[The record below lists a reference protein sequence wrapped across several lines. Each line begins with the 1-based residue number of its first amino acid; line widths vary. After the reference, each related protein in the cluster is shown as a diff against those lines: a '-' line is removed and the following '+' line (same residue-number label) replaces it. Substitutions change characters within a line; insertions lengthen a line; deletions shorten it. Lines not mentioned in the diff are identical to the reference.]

1 MKVLSIHTLFTV
13 FKQSN
18 SCWLSTSFG
27 NSNFPIGG
35 YEKFILENT
44 LEIPSQNLKTI
55 ALPKKFFNWVAMGA
69 NKKTSIFSGHSDF
82 RKIFLKCPSF

>member
-55 ALPKKFFNWVAMGA
+55 ALPKKFFNWVAIREQI
-69 NKKTSIFSGHSDF
+69 KKLA
-82 RKIFLKCPSF
+82 FLADIAILGKYF